1 MQFPPPLVQQTPGA
15 GGAAPAQVPLAQS
28 AFARH
33 CWPSEVL
40 PGEGWQSPLLQT
52 SELQQSASLAQAEAK
67 APQWQVLPEQVRC
80 FGLWQQSAEVPQ
92 GLAKTPHAP
101 AQHVPRAQ
109 YSPMQQSEVLAQV
122 P

>member
-1 MQFPPPLVQQTPGA
+1 MQLPPPLVQQTPGA

-67 APQWQVLPEQVRC
+67 APQRQVLPEQVRC
-80 FGLWQQSAEVPQ
+80 FGLWQQSDVVSHRSPR
-92 GLAKTPHAP
+92 LP
-101 AQHVPRAQ
+101 HVPELHPPSAQ
-109 YSPMQQSEVLAQV
+109 
-122 P
+122 